1 MKIKFL
7 LFVQLINVA
16 ILFGQKQVSKNQY
29 NTSNKIHQE
38 KIFLHY
44 NTNFLITG
52 ESLNY
57 KIYCLDFNSNLFSN
71 LSKIAYVEIIDSDN
85 NTIEK
90 QKIKLTNGIGAGDFF
105 IDTKLASKNYK
116 LIAYTEWMKNKNIFF
131 SDELS
136 IYNPFTTIDKN
147 LVSITK
153 KMVNK
158 ENSKTINSNFIA
170 LEKKVFKSRER
181 VTLNLKNLENGNY
194 SISVRK
200 YNPTISNKKLLSS
213 NFNKKIIQENSTNNN
228 TVFLPDFRGE
238 LIQGKLSS
246 KTNKNLKDIKVGLSV
261 VQKNGIS
268 KISNSDKNGY
278 FYFNL
283 IENYGSNP
291 LHLQVITNDN
301 HKYNI
306 KIIKKNPLN
315 LSKLK
320 FSKLNFSKEIYNEIK
335 QRSIN
340 VQIENAYNT
349 LKQDLILERSNHK
362 SFFRQSSQH
371 FVLDEYKRF
380 KTVKETI
387 VEVIKSTWLT
397 KKGDNYQFH
406 VRDQNMN
413 TNTNLETLVIIDGY
427 IIKNHNELVEFNTNM
442 IKIVHVF
449 RDKYNLNSKLY
460 QGVIYIE
467 TFKENFAPKINK
479 DILVLNLKS
488 IFPKKK
494 YFTPNYTKVSSS
506 RIPDYRTQLFWDP
519 ELNIKKSVKFYTSD
533 VKGNYEI
540 EIEGFTN
547 KGKPISIKEIFSVN

>member
-1 MKIKFL
+1 MKFKFL

-16 ILFGQKQVSKNQY
+16 ILFGQKQVSNSQY
-29 NTSNKIHQE
+29 SASNKIHQE

-52 ESLNY
+52 ESLTY
-57 KIYCLDFNSNLFSN
+57 KIYCLDYKSNLFSN
-71 LSKIAYVEIIDSDN
+71 LSKIAYVEIVDSDN

-90 QKIKLTNGIGAGDFF
+90 QKIKLTNGIGSGDFF
-105 IDTKLASKNYK
+105 IDTKLTSKTYK

-136 IYNPFTTIDKN
+136 IYNPFSTIDKN
-147 LVSITK
+147 LISINK
-153 KMVNK
+153 KSVNI
-158 ENSKTINSNFIA
+158 ENSKTINSNLID
-170 LEKKVFKSRER
+170 LEQKDFKTRER
-181 VTLNLKNLENGNY
+181 VTLNLKKLEKGNY

-200 YNPTISNKKLLSS
+200 YNSTISSKKLSSS
-213 NFNKKIIQENSTNNN
+213 NFNKNIIQENSVNNN

-238 LIQGKLSS
+238 LIQGKISS
-246 KTNKNLKDIKVGLSV
+246 ETNKNLKDIKVGLSV

-268 KISNSDKNGY
+268 KISNTDKEGN

-291 LHLQVITNDN
+291 LYLQAITNDN
-301 HKYNI
+301 HKYAI
-306 KIIKKNPLN
+306 KIIKNKPLD
-315 LSKLK
+315 LSKLE
-320 FSKLNFSKEIYNEIK
+320 FSKLNFSQEIHNEIK

-340 VQIENAYNT
+340 LQIENAYNT
-349 LKQDLILERSNHK
+349 LKQDSILERSNHK

-387 VEVIKSTWLT
+387 IEVIQSTWLT

-413 TNTNLETLVIIDGY
+413 TNTNLETLVIMDGY
-427 IIKNHNELVEFNTNM
+427 ILKNHNELVDFNTNM
-442 IKIVHVF
+442 IKTVHVF

-460 QGVIYIE
+460 QGVLYIE

-488 IFPKKK
+488 LFPKKK
-494 YFTPNYTKVSSS
+494 YFSPNYDKESLP
-506 RIPDYRTQLFWDP
+506 RIPDYRTQLFWNP
-519 ELNIKKSVKFYTSD
+519 ELNINKNVKFYTSD
-533 VKGNYEI
+533 VKGKYVI

-547 KGKPISIKEIFSVN
+547 NGKPISIKEQFSVN